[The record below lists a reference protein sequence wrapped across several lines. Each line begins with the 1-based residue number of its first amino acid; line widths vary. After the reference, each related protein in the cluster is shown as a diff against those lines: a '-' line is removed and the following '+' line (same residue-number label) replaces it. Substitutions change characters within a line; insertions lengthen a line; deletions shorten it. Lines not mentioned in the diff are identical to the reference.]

1 MGAIRKMLQVVFSIN
16 VVFLLLLAV
25 SFPFMD
31 SDEGAYVV
39 TSLALVPI
47 VLCLA
52 GSSVLIV
59 RDWDPL

>member
-25 SFPFMD
+25 SFPFLD
-31 SDEGAYVV
+31 SGEGSYVV

-47 VLCLA
+47 LLCLV

-59 RDWDPL
+59 RDWDPI